1 MRFSDSTYTGYSITY
16 DRYAQRKSDRVKLKL
31 GLKAEFLSSL
41 FPIFSSLL
49 FSFFVVLPFFFDFRV
64 DRIRIDNF
72 SSISEL
78 VKKDILQSFEK
89 MKMSEFD
96 YGSLENFLY
105 FLWRACE
112 DSLWARNCSV
122 SFSLPNLVELKFDE
136 VFPVALLVD
145 GDKVFVVSSDYS
157 KIQTPLTLNQVYS
170 IGLQDFTLPFLF
182 LKSERCDLENISKF
196 IMYVSSST
204 RDIEQIVCF
213 DFSLEL
219 YTKQGQKIILPKD
232 DLYSS
237 FSRFLSLKQN
247 LGSAKEIDMRNEEK
261 VFVR

>member
-1 MRFSDSTYTGYSITY
+1 MRFSDSTYTGYSVAY
-16 DRYAQRKSDRVKLKL
+16 DRYAHRSSDIKKSKL
-31 GLKAEFLSSL
+31 GLRTEFLSST
-41 FPIFSSLL
+41 FPIFSSLI
-49 FSFFVVLPFFFDFRV
+49 FSFFVILPFFFDFRV

-72 SSISEL
+72 SSVSEL
-78 VKKDILQSFEK
+78 VKRDILESFEK
-89 MKMSEFD
+89 LKASEFD
-96 YGSLENFLY
+96 YGSLSDFLY

-112 DSLWARNCSV
+112 DSLWAKNCSV

-136 VFPVALLVD
+136 TVPIALLID

-170 IGLQDFTLPFLF
+170 IGLQRFSLPFLF
-182 LKSERCDLENISKF
+182 LKSERCNLEEISKF
-196 IMYVSSST
+196 IIYISSAT

-219 YTKQGQKIILPKD
+219 YTKHGQKIILPKD

-237 FSRFLSLKQN
+237 FSRFLILKQN